1 MKRASILI
9 SCIALFPGTVRSE
22 MITGQEILSLVEIA
36 LQRDNQPVPEILAPI
51 RAFPAC
57 GHEPVVSP
65 VNGQWSQAE
74 LRCDAP
80 APWRRVLR
88 LRASDLP
95 ATQRKPAAHVAGS
108 TLAVVVTRPLTRGQR
123 ISADDLAIQPTPSR
137 LGTIHEPESVIGRR
151 VRVSLVPD
159 QPVLE
164 RHLEPDYPVSDGE
177 KITLHLSQ
185 GEIEIGI
192 AAIALESGW
201 LGDRIRVRPWNSE
214 RVVKAEIIAPGQVR
228 VRPNILP

>member
-1 MKRASILI
+1 MKRAWVLI
-9 SCIALFPGTVRSE
+9 FCFALFPSAVRPE
-22 MITGQEILSLVEIA
+22 MITGQEILSLVENA
-36 LQRDNQPVPEILAPI
+36 MQQDNQGAPEIMAPI
-51 RAFPAC
+51 RAFPPCDHA
-57 GHEPVVSP
+57 PVVSP

-74 LRCDAP
+74 LRCDSP

-88 LRASDLP
+88 MSASDMP
-95 ATQRKPAAHVAGS
+95 ATQRTPAARAAGLP
-108 TLAVVVTRPLTRGQR
+108 LAVVVTRPLTRGQR
-123 ISADDLAIQPTPSR
+123 ISADDLAIQPTPNR
-137 LGTIHEPESVIGRR
+137 LGALHEAESVIGRR

-164 RHLEPDYPVSDGE
+164 RHLEPAYPVSDGE

-185 GEIEIGI
+185 GQVEVGI
-192 AAIALESGW
+192 VAIALENGW

-214 RVVKAEIIAPGQVR
+214 RVVKAEIIAPGQAR

>member
-9 SCIALFPGTVRSE
+9 SCIALFPGTVRPE

-36 LQRDNQPVPEILAPI
+36 LQQDNQPAPEILAPI
-51 RAFPAC
+51 RAFPPCDHA
-57 GHEPVVSP
+57 PVVSP

-88 LRASDLP
+88 LSASDLP
-95 ATQRKPAAHVAGS
+95 ATQREPAARAAGS
-108 TLAVVVTRPLTRGQR
+108 RLAVVVTRPLTRGQR
-123 ISADDLAIQPTPSR
+123 VSADDLALQPTPSR
-137 LGTIHEPESVIGRR
+137 LGMIHEPESVIGRR

-164 RHLEPDYPVSDGE
+164 RHLEPDHPVSDGE

-192 AAIALESGW
+192 AAIALENGW
-201 LGDRIRVRPWNSE
+201 LGGRIRVRPWNSE
-214 RVVKAEIIAPGQVR
+214 RVVKAEIIAPGQAR